1 MANPTMKN
9 DLTSFE
15 KDLLKSINFYNGTKF
30 NYTNLM
36 EWSSDK
42 NAVVKNLKEG
52 EKIYEAMGCFIAIKP
67 KITTK

>member
-1 MANPTMKN
+1 MKN

-15 KDLLKSINFYNGTKF
+15 RDLLKSINLFNRTNY

-42 NAVVKNLKEG
+42 KTVEENLKEG
-52 EKIYEAMGCFIAIKP
+52 EIIYNALGVWVAIKP
-67 KITTK
+67 